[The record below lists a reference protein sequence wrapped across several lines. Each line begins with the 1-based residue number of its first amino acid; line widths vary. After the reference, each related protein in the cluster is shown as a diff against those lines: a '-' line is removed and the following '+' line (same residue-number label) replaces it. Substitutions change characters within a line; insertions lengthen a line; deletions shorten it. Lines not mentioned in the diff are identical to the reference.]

1 MLKHTLGIMTVF
13 AMAGVAAA
21 APDSTKAQGVNL
33 TTAVGSFKLLWSG
46 DEPVMGTLS
55 FDFKGSVLI
64 TGLKGTVTTT
74 SGIQKEYED
83 TKHKKQ
89 AYFGSGKMVITG
101 SYTSVQ
107 WFGRDMKARFT
118 GRGLFRLF
126 GEFDRNLSTGTYNY
140 DGEEPTAWGTGG
152 MQVALPKPNY
162 GPSREVPK
170 VRDAGKG

>member
-1 MLKHTLGIMTVF
+1 MTVF